1 MKVVIC
7 GAGQVGANIAKYLA
21 HEGNDVTIVDV
32 DPHLVRDITDQL
44 DVQGIAGYASHP
56 NVLEQAG
63 LRDADLLIAVTHS
76 DEVNMTACL
85 VAHAI
90 FDVPTK
96 IARVREQSY
105 LESKWSSIFGSDH
118 LGIDAVISPEVEVA
132 EAIHRRL
139 EVPGAFEAVTLADGL
154 VTLVGVHCGPS
165 CPVLNTP
172 LRHLTTLFPDLHAT
186 VVGIVR
192 EDQKIVPEDS
202 DSIAAGDDVYFI
214 AETAH
219 LKRALSAF
227 GHEEQEA
234 RHLIVVG
241 GGNIGLG
248 LSELIADRNP
258 GIDVKLVEL
267 DRRRAALAAAR
278 LPNWVVIQ
286 GDALDPRILE
296 EANVRGTETIIAVT
310 NDDEVNILASL
321 LAKRAGCQRTITLVN
336 STNYAPLIGSLG
348 IDAVVSPRATTVSN
362 ILQHVRRGRVRAVHS
377 LGDDFGE
384 VMEIEVLETARLV
397 GTPIREAKLPDG
409 VIVGAVVRGGKV
421 IIATGDT
428 VIEKDDHV
436 ILFAASAD
444 VREVERLFSVRLE
457 YF

>member
-44 DVQGIAGYASHP
+44 DVQGIAGFASHP

-63 LRDADLLIAVTHS
+63 LRDADLLIAVTHC
-76 DEVNMTACL
+76 DEVNMTACM
-85 VAHAI
+85 V
-90 FDVPTK
+90 
-96 IARVREQSY
+96 
-105 LESKWSSIFGSDH
+105 
-118 LGIDAVISPEVEVA
+118 
-132 EAIHRRL
+132 
-139 EVPGAFEAVTLADGL
+139 
-154 VTLVGVHCGPS
+154 
-165 CPVLNTP
+165 
-172 LRHLTTLFPDLHAT
+172 
-186 VVGIVR
+186 
-192 EDQKIVPEDS
+192 
-202 DSIAAGDDVYFI
+202 AGDDVYFI

-248 LSELIADRNP
+248 LSELIAARNP
-258 GIDVKLVEL
+258 GIDVKLIEL

-310 NDDEVNILASL
+310 NDDEVNILAS
-321 LAKRAGCQRTITLVN
+321 RSEEHT
-336 STNYAPLIGSLG
+336 SE
-348 IDAVVSPRATTVSN
+348 
-362 ILQHVRRGRVRAVHS
+362 LQS
-377 LGDDFGE
+377 
-384 VMEIEVLETARLV
+384 
-397 GTPIREAKLPDG
+397 
-409 VIVGAVVRGGKV
+409 
-421 IIATGDT
+421 
-428 VIEKDDHV
+428 
-436 ILFAASAD
+436 
-444 VREVERLFSVRLE
+444 
-457 YF
+457 

>member
-1 MKVVIC
+1 
-7 GAGQVGANIAKYLA
+7 
-21 HEGNDVTIVDV
+21 
-32 DPHLVRDITDQL
+32 
-44 DVQGIAGYASHP
+44 
-56 NVLEQAG
+56 
-63 LRDADLLIAVTHS
+63 
-76 DEVNMTACL
+76 
-85 VAHAI
+85 
-90 FDVPTK
+90 
-96 IARVREQSY
+96 
-105 LESKWSSIFGSDH
+105 
-118 LGIDAVISPEVEVA
+118 
-132 EAIHRRL
+132 
-139 EVPGAFEAVTLADGL
+139 
-154 VTLVGVHCGPS
+154 
-165 CPVLNTP
+165 
-172 LRHLTTLFPDLHAT
+172 LFPDLNAT

-192 EDQKIVPEDS
+192 GDQKIVPDDAES
-202 DSIAAGDDVYFI
+202 MAVGDDVYFI

-234 RHLIVVG
+234 RRLIVVG
-241 GGNIGLG
+241 GGNIGLQ
-248 LSELIADRNP
+248 LSELIAERNP
-258 GIDVKLVEL
+258 GIDVKLIEL

-296 EANVRGTETIIAVT
+296 EANVKGTETIIAVT

-397 GTPIREAKLPDG
+397 GTPIRDAKLPEG
-409 VIVGAVVRGGKV
+409 VIIGAMVRGGKV

-428 VIEKDDHV
+428 VVEQDDHV
-436 ILFAASAD
+436 VLFSASKD
-444 VREVERLFSVRLE
+444 VREVERMFSVRLE